1 MPTTPAANKIKFGL
15 TNVYYAKA
23 TIAADG
29 SATYTT
35 PVRWPGAV
43 SIGLSPEGDNVI
55 FYADN
60 IAYWVGNGNN
70 GYSGDL
76 EIARVIDSFR
86 TDILGEVV
94 DAKNVLF
101 ENIDA
106 AVQPFALM
114 FEFSGDQHHTR
125 HVFYNCTVTR
135 PEASSQTKGESI
147 EPQTETVTINA
158 KAVYNST
165 LEKWV
170 TKASSKADT
179 DETTYEGWFTA
190 VYQGTAPAA

>member
-1 MPTTPAANKIKFGL
+1 MSDPVQNKIHFGL

-29 SATYTT
+29 TATYET

-43 SIGLSPEGDNVI
+43 SIGLDPEGDNVI

-86 TDILGEVV
+86 TDILGDVV

-101 ENIDA
+101 ENTDA
-106 AVQPFALM
+106 AVQPFALL
-114 FEFSGDQHHTR
+114 FEFSGDAHKTR

-135 PEASSQTKGESI
+135 PSAASQTKGESI
-147 EPQTETVTINA
+147 EPQTETVTITA
-158 KAVYNST
+158 KTIYISALS
-165 LEKWV
+165 KW
-170 TKASSKADT
+170 TPKASTKADT
-179 DETTYEGWFTA
+179 DSTTYSGWFTT
-190 VYQGTAPAA
+190 VYQGTAPSP